1 MVLLTGR
8 RLLAGV
14 VAMAASATVLV
25 ASPASAA
32 TTSTGVRCTIV
43 GTSGGD
49 VLKGTSRRDVICGR
63 GGSDIIYAKGGDD
76 LIDAGS
82 GGDHIYASYGADRV
96 LGGSGEDWIHG
107 GGGPDSLNG
116 GTGQDN
122 IWGED
127 GGDVISGGDHFDV
140 ISGGAGA
147 DRIYGGAGG
156 DSINGGTSGDAI
168 SGGTGSDSISGS
180 DGNDSVSGGDGNDRL
195 AGNDGDDQLHGNN
208 HLDTVSGGAG
218 QDRLWGDS
226 GDDTLNGGD
235 GNDKLTGG
243 TGVDDVHG
251 NAGTNT
257 CYYDVYDILSGCGY
271 DKAPPSIASV
281 SATPST
287 VNTTSA
293 DAKVRV
299 RVHATDDLSGV
310 KRIQGHFMAS
320 SVNGSIYMATMSLVS
335 GGTRDGWWEYILT
348 VPRWTPAGPM
358 ELQLWVTDRHGRE
371 VGLTRDILTVTNTDP
386 DFDAPTVSITTL
398 TPTSI
403 DVRTASKTVKVA
415 ARIRDAKAG
424 VDGVNICL
432 SRAEASTSSDP
443 TPSYFAVACEESV
456 TRTSGTI
463 RDGVWTAYLTLPK
476 GSVGGVYNVGVGVDD
491 RIGNHADWLGPD
503 AYAAYVDGDAS
514 PPSDVHQLNAAMSRL
529 QVMGAAS

>member
-8 RLLAGV
+8 TLLAGI
-14 VAMAASATVLV
+14 VATAASATVFV

-76 LIDAGS
+76 LVDAGS
-82 GGDHIYASYGADRV
+82 GGDHVYASYGADRV
-96 LGGSGEDWIHG
+96 LAGGGEDWIHG
-107 GGGPDSLNG
+107 GGGSDSLNG

-147 DRIYGGAGG
+147 DRIYGGGAG

-168 SGGTGSDSISGS
+168 SGGSGF
-180 DGNDSVSGGDGNDRL
+180 DTITGGDGNDSISGGDGIDGL
-195 AGNDGDDQLHGNN
+195 AGNYGDDQLHGNN
-208 HLDTVSGGAG
+208 HLDTVNGGPG
-218 QDRLWGDS
+218 HDRLWGES
-226 GDDTLNGGD
+226 GADTLNGGD
-235 GNDKLTGG
+235 GNDKLSGG
-243 TGVDDVHG
+243 TGLDDVHG

-257 CYYDVYDILSGCGY
+257 CYYDIYDILSGCGY
-271 DKAPPSIASV
+271 DKAPPQIVSV
-281 SATPST
+281 SAAPST
-287 VNTTSA
+287 VDTTTA

-335 GGTRDGWWEYILT
+335 GGTRDGWWEYMLT

-386 DFDAPTVSITTL
+386 DSDAPTVSISAL

-403 DVRTASKTVKVA
+403 DVRTASKTVKVS
-415 ARIRDAKAG
+415 ARVRDAKSG
-424 VDGVNICL
+424 VDRVSICL
-432 SRAEASTSSDP
+432 KRSGTPASDP
-443 TPSYFAVACEESV
+443 FYVDVACEESV
-456 TRTSGTI
+456 TRTSGTV
-463 RDGVWTAYLTLPK
+463 RDGVWTTYLTIPK
-476 GSVGGVYNVGVGVDD
+476 GSVGGVYNVDVYVED
-491 RIGNHADWLGPD
+491 RIGNLADWMGPE
-503 AYAAYVDGDAS
+503 AYAQFVNSGASWPVEVYELDAA
-514 PPSDVHQLNAAMSRL
+514 LSRL
-529 QVMGAAS
+529 QVLGAAQ

>member
-8 RLLAGV
+8 TLLAGI

-49 VLKGTSRRDVICGR
+49 VLRGTSHRDVICGR
-63 GGSDIIYAKGGDD
+63 GGGDIIYAKGGDD
-76 LIDAGS
+76 LVDAGS
-82 GGDHIYASYGADRV
+82 GGDHVYADSGADKV
-96 LGGSGEDWIHG
+96 LAGSGEDWIHG
-107 GGGPDSLNG
+107 GGGSDSLNG

-147 DRIYGGAGG
+147 DRIYGGAAG
-156 DSINGGTSGDAI
+156 DNISGGTSADAI
-168 SGGTGSDSISGS
+168 SGGTGSDSISGG
-180 DGNDSVSGGDGNDRL
+180 DGNDSISGGDGNDSIS
-195 AGNDGDDQLHGNN
+195 GNYGDDQLHGNN
-208 HLDTVSGGAG
+208 HLDTVNGGPG
-218 QDRLWGDS
+218 HDRLWGES

-235 GNDKLTGG
+235 GNDKLSGG
-243 TGVDDVHG
+243 SGLDDVHG

-257 CYYDVYDILSGCGY
+257 CYYDIYDILSGCGY
-271 DKAPPSIASV
+271 DKAPPQIVSV

-287 VNTTSA
+287 VDTTTA

-310 KRIQGHFMAS
+310 KRIQGHFMAV
-320 SVNGSIYMATMSLVS
+320 SVNGSIYMPTMSLAS
-335 GGTRDGWWEYILT
+335 GGTRDGWWEYVLT
-348 VPRWTPAGPM
+348 VPRWAPAGPM

-386 DFDAPTVSITTL
+386 DSDAPTVSISAL

-403 DVRTASKTVKVA
+403 DVRTASKTVKVS
-415 ARIRDAKAG
+415 ARVRDAKSG
-424 VDGVNICL
+424 VDSVSICL
-432 SRAEASTSSDP
+432 TRSGTPAPSDP
-443 TPSYFAVACEESV
+443 FYMAVACEESV
-456 TRTSGTI
+456 TRTSGTV
-463 RDGVWTAYLTLPK
+463 RDGVWTTYLTIPK
-476 GSVGGVYNVGVGVDD
+476 GSVGGVYNVDVYVED
-491 RIGNHADWLGPD
+491 RIGNVADWMGPE
-503 AYAAYVDGDAS
+503 AYAQFVNSGSSWPVEVYELD
-514 PPSDVHQLNAAMSRL
+514 AAMSRL
-529 QVMGAAS
+529 QVQGTAQ